1 MARPGRGINRPGGVA
16 ARCTAMPGK
25 NGRERARDH
34 PPALEAGIWID
45 DRERCWC
52 LVVSSPPF
60 FLLIF
65 WREKKK
71 RNFAAVKLFRFILK
85 VFDPVGHNIAAREMR
100 SSRNYMESLFS
111 ERKNQSCIYARG

>member
-1 MARPGRGINRPGGVA
+1 MDRRQGEVLVPGGELSSFLSLDLLE
-16 ARCTAMPGK
+16 GK
-25 NGRERARDH
+25 E
-34 PPALEAGIWID
+34 
-45 DRERCWC
+45 
-52 LVVSSPPF
+52 
-60 FLLIF
+60 
-65 WREKKK
+65 K

>member
-1 MARPGRGINRPGGVA
+1 VHGDARKEW
-16 ARCTAMPGK
+16 T
-25 NGRERARDH
+25 RASQGP

-111 ERKNQSCIYARG
+111 ERKKSKLHICKGMMKKCQG